1 MYRSTLA
8 THRDLSGGQKG
19 PSFIADM
26 AWWGGT
32 IAIGT
37 GLAIWSGRS
46 YQPIPVLVGMVASAG
61 VAGAVLGRLVGST
74 FHRRPWIR
82 GSALVI
88 PLVVAVVLFD
98 VGTPADTG
106 FVPDTSAGIRDYR
119 GGCLSGTE
127 YTAPGSAL
135 SITTDTVT
143 LTGVQGGQLRF
154 TRTEQRWPSLARAEI
169 WGLGVVPRDRAT
181 REALADVGC
190 D

>member
-1 MYRSTLA
+1 MPRSDLA
-8 THRDLSGGQKG
+8 THRNLCGGQQD
-19 PSFIADM
+19 PSLIADM

-37 GLAIWSGRS
+37 GLAIWSGRF
-46 YQPIPVLVGMVASAG
+46 YQPMPALVGLVASAG

-88 PLVVAVVLFD
+88 PLVAAVVLFD
-98 VGTPADTG
+98 AGTPADTG
-106 FVPDTSAGIRDYR
+106 FVPDTWAGIRDYR

-143 LTGVQGGQLRF
+143 ITGSLGGRLQF
-154 TRTEQRWPSLARAEI
+154 TRTGQQWPSPARAEI
-169 WGLGVVPRDRAT
+169 WGSGITPADRPT
-181 REALADVGC
+181 RLALAAVGC
-190 D
+190 P